1 MFFCSG
7 ILEID
12 FLRQFF
18 AVLSDHIAERDETE
32 TADRDWGTDWLRNNI
47 LSLQANT
54 VKTNEEEKY
63 VTRMVLLNNF
73 MFVLRNLKTD
83 SVILFGKVS
92 TKST

>member
-32 TADRDWGTDWLRNNI
+32 TADRDWGTD
-47 LSLQANT
+47 
-54 VKTNEEEKY
+54 
-63 VTRMVLLNNF
+63 
-73 MFVLRNLKTD
+73 
-83 SVILFGKVS
+83 
-92 TKST
+92 